1 VSRRRG
7 VPRRRSRQVA
17 LQVLY
22 ALDLAETTRSEP
34 SPTAEETFERVA
46 ENFELP
52 EGARAFGQEL
62 VSGIVLHRAELDALL
77 SEHATNWRISRM
89 AAVDR
94 NILRIGAYELT
105 RTETPAR
112 VVLDEAI
119 ELARRFGDDPSP
131 AFVNGVLDAVARAVG
146 RGDDRPDDAAGG
158 HSVEDA
164 REDLR

>member
-1 VSRRRG
+1 
-7 VPRRRSRQVA
+7 

-22 ALDLAETTRSEP
+22 ALDLAEAARSEH
-34 SPTAEETFERVA
+34 SPTAEEVFERVA

-62 VSGIVLHRAELDALL
+62 VCGIALHRAELDALL

-89 AAVDR
+89 AVVDR

-105 RTETPAR
+105 HTETPPR

-119 ELARRFGDDPSP
+119 ELARRFGDDPST

-146 RGDDRPDDAAGG
+146 CGEDGRADAAGG
-158 HSVEDA
+158 CAPEEL
-164 REDLR
+164 REEFR

>member
-1 VSRRRG
+1 M
-7 VPRRRSRQVA
+7 
-17 LQVLY
+17 LY
-22 ALDLAETTRSEP
+22 ALDLTETTRSEDL
-34 SPTAEETFERVA
+34 PTAEGVFELVA

-62 VSGIVLHRAELDALL
+62 VHGIAQHRVELDALL

-105 RTETPAR
+105 STETPTR

-131 AFVNGVLDAVARAVG
+131 SFVNGVLDAVARAIG
-146 RGDDRPDDAAGG
+146 RGDERRGDAAEGR
-158 HSVEDA
+158 SVEEV
-164 REDLR
+164 REGLR

>member
-1 VSRRRG
+1 
-7 VPRRRSRQVA
+7 

-22 ALDLAETTRSEP
+22 AVDLAESGRSERAATP
-34 SPTAEETFERVA
+34 EEVFGRIA

-52 EGARAFGQEL
+52 EGARAFGLEL
-62 VSGIVLHRAELDALL
+62 VSGITRHRAELDTLL

-105 RTETPAR
+105 HTETPAR

-131 AFVNGVLDAVARAVG
+131 AFVNGVLDAVARAVR
-146 RGDDRPDDAAGG
+146 RGGDCGG
-158 HSVEDA
+158 EVGGSATEEL
-164 REDLR
+164 REELR

>member
-1 VSRRRG
+1 M
-7 VPRRRSRQVA
+7 
-17 LQVLY
+17 LY
-22 ALDLAETTRSEP
+22 ALDLTETTRSEDL
-34 SPTAEETFERVA
+34 PTAEDVFELVA

-62 VSGIVLHRAELDALL
+62 VHGIAQHRVELDALL

-105 RTETPAR
+105 STETPTR

-131 AFVNGVLDAVARAVG
+131 SFVNGVLDAVARAIG
-146 RGDDRPDDAAGG
+146 RGDERRGDAAEGR
-158 HSVEDA
+158 SVEEV
-164 REDLR
+164 REELR

>member
-7 VPRRRSRQVA
+7 VSRRRSRQVA

-22 ALDLAETTRSEP
+22 ALDLAGTTRSKDL
-34 SPTAEETFERVA
+34 PTAEETFERVA

-52 EGARAFGQEL
+52 EGARDFGQEL
-62 VSGIVLHRAELDALL
+62 VRGITLYRAEIDALL
-77 SEHATNWRISRM
+77 SEHATNWRVSRM

-105 RTETPAR
+105 RTETPTR

-131 AFVNGVLDAVARAVG
+131 SFVNGVLDAVARAIG
-146 RGDDRPDDAAGG
+146 RGDERRGDTAGDLSIG
-158 HSVEDA
+158 EA
-164 REDLR
+164 REELQ

>member
-1 VSRRRG
+1 M
-7 VPRRRSRQVA
+7 
-17 LQVLY
+17 LY
-22 ALDLAETTRSEP
+22 AVDLAETTRSED

-46 ENFELP
+46 DNFELP
-52 EGARAFGQEL
+52 EGARAFGKEL
-62 VSGIVLHRAELDALL
+62 VHGTALHREEIDALL

-105 RTETPAR
+105 RTDTPAR

-146 RGDDRPDDAAGG
+146 RGDEGRGDAAGG
-158 HSVEDA
+158 RSAEEVGEDP
-164 REDLR
+164 R

>member
-1 VSRRRG
+1 M
-7 VPRRRSRQVA
+7 
-17 LQVLY
+17 LY
-22 ALDLAETTRSEP
+22 ALDLTETTRSEDL
-34 SPTAEETFERVA
+34 PTAEDVFELVA

-62 VSGIVLHRAELDALL
+62 VHGIAQHRVELDALL
-77 SEHATNWRISRM
+77 SDHATNWRISRM

-105 RTETPAR
+105 STETPTR

-131 AFVNGVLDAVARAVG
+131 SFVNGVLDAVGSAVG
-146 RGDDRPDDAAGG
+146 RGDEPGAEAEER
-158 HSVEDA
+158 S
-164 REDLR
+164 R